1 MAGTSLAMRLMAS
14 RSTVQLSSLSRR
26 SIATSQALRA
36 EPLRP
41 NFQSISRIARRGYAD
56 AAPSPS
62 PATPSP
68 SPAPKPKKR
77 FRVLRWAW
85 RLTWLSA
92 LGLTGALSFSIYSL
106 RHPEE
111 QIEPDPEKKTL
122 VILGMLSS
130 HPISSLLVP
139 SGALLIPSLL

>member
-1 MAGTSLAMRLMAS
+1 MAS
-14 RSTVQLSSLSRR
+14 RQLFSLSRR

-62 PATPSP
+62 PSPAAPSP

-77 FRVLRWAW
+77 FRFLRWAW
-85 RLTWLSA
+85 RLTWLSG
-92 LGLTGALSFSIYSL
+92 LGLTGAMVYSIYSL

-111 QIEPDPEKKTL
+111 QFEPDPEKKTL
-122 VILGMLSS
+122 VILGMILSR
-130 HPISSLLVP
+130 PIASLLVP
-139 SGALLIPSLL
+139 TGALLIRSPL